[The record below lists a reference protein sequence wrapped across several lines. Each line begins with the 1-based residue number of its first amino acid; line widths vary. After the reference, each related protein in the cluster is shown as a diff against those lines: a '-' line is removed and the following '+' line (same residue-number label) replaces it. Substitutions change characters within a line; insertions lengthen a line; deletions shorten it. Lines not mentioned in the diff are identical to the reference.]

1 MKLNEF
7 TKQLNKRNI
16 VLTDKMIDQFNVYAE
31 YLKEY
36 NEKVNLTAITEY
48 EDVLDKHFYD
58 SLLLLDSKLEGTLVD
73 VGTGAGFPG
82 VVLKIVN
89 PELKV
94 ILIEPIKKRCV
105 FLDSLIEK
113 LGLNDI
119 EVVNE
124 RSEDYVLNHRE
135 EYDYVTARAV
145 SNLNGL
151 IEICGGLVKK
161 GGYFICLRGKD
172 GLDEIN
178 KALDAIKTMG
188 FVIDRTWEDR
198 LFNGDKRII
207 SYFLKNSKTPIK
219 YPRKYYIIKKNPL

>member
-1 MKLNEF
+1 MEHEILEKL
-7 TKQLNKRNI
+7 KRGCEARGLI
-16 VLTDKMIDQFNVYAE
+16 YDDI
-31 YLKEY
+31 
-36 NEKVNLTAITEY
+36 IY
-48 EDVLDKHFYD
+48 EDEIDN
-58 SLLLLDSKLEGTLVD
+58 
-73 VGTGAGFPG
+73 A
-82 VVLKIVN
+82 
-89 PELKV
+89 
-94 ILIEPIKKRCV
+94 
-105 FLDSLIEK
+105 
-113 LGLNDI
+113 I